1 VKRQPE
7 GVRNDDGTM
16 EYTETFRA
24 RMVRR
29 MLGPKAVTASA
40 LAAEV
45 GISQPT
51 LSRWLRETGSVRAVK
66 KTDDDKPPGGPDP
79 AAAGPPRRP
88 QDWGTEEKLRAV
100 VETAALKGAE
110 LGEYLRRNGLHREQL
125 DAWRGTVTTAL
136 ERPASVGGRR
146 TAAETKRIKELER
159 ELRRK
164 EKALAETAAL
174 LVLRK
179 KVEALWGAA
188 DDDTDGKNEP

>member
-1 VKRQPE
+1 
-7 GVRNDDGTM
+7 M

-66 KTDDDKPPGGPDP
+66 KRDDDKPAGGPDP
-79 AAAGPPRRP
+79 ASGGPPRRP

-100 VETAALKGAE
+100 VETAALEGAE

-125 DAWRGTVTTAL
+125 DAWRGTVTVAL
-136 ERPASVGGRR
+136 EQPAGAGAGRR

>member
-1 VKRQPE
+1 
-7 GVRNDDGTM
+7 M

-29 MLGPKAVTASA
+29 MLGPKAVTATA

-51 LSRWLRETGSVRAVK
+51 LSRWLRETATVGAMEKR
-66 KTDDDKPPGGPDP
+66 TDEEPPGGPNRSAAP
-79 AAAGPPRRP
+79 AEAARRP
-88 QDWGTEEKLRAV
+88 QDWSTEEKLRAL
-100 VETAALKGAE
+100 VETTGLEGGE
-110 LGEYLRRNGLHREQL
+110 LGEYLRRNGLHREHL
-125 DAWRGTVTTAL
+125 ESWRGTVTTAL
-136 ERPASVGGRR
+136 EQRAASAGGRR
-146 TAAETKRIKELER
+146 SAADTKRIKELER
-159 ELRRK
+159 ELHRK

-188 DDDTDGKNEP
+188 DDGTDGKNEP

>member
-1 VKRQPE
+1 
-7 GVRNDDGTM
+7 
-16 EYTETFRA
+16 
-24 RMVRR
+24 MVRR

-40 LAAEV
+40 LAVEV

-51 LSRWLRETGSVRAVK
+51 LSRWLRETSSVRAVEK
-66 KTDDDKPPGGPDP
+66 KNDGKARNGPGPD
-79 AAAGPPRRP
+79 AAPAGPQRRP
-88 QDWGTEEKLRAV
+88 QDWSTGEKLRAV
-100 VETAALKGAE
+100 VETASLEGAE

-125 DAWRGTVTTAL
+125 EAWRGSVTTAL
-136 ERPASVGGRR
+136 ERPAASGGGRR

-188 DDDTDGKNEP
+188 DDDTDGKNES